1 VTAEKARRAYEADL
15 RSAWE
20 RAYTGAIKAA
30 QSGDAARLVDL
41 LRAER
46 VPTSNDF
53 QRLGDYVERV
63 HRKPG
68 RTDDTTV
75 HNNALV
81 AEALFDHFRLATGR
95 TDVPDKVRQ
104 RVYYYVC
111 GIKPEKVD
119 YPERLN
125 DRDAEKLGAVE
136 KLSERIRK
144 GRHVPKGRGH
154 KEQRKPSHKSEI

>member
-1 VTAEKARRAYEADL
+1 VTAEKARRAYEAHL

-20 RAYTGAIKAA
+20 RDYAGAIEAA

-46 VPTSNDF
+46 TPTGNDF
-53 QRLGDYVERV
+53 QRLADYVERL

-68 RTDDTTV
+68 RTEDATV
-75 HNNALV
+75 HNNASV
-81 AEALFDHFRLATGR
+81 ADAIFDHFRLATGR
-95 TDVPDKVRQ
+95 TGVPEKVRQ

-111 GIKPEKVD
+111 GINPEMVD
-119 YPERLN
+119 HPERL
-125 DRDAEKLGAVE
+125 DDVDAEKLVAVA

-144 GRHVPKGRGH
+144 GRHIHKARRQ
-154 KEQRKPSHKSEI
+154 KEQRKTVP

>member
-1 VTAEKARRAYEADL
+1 MTAEKARRAYEAHL

-20 RAYTGAIKAA
+20 HDYAGAIEAA
-30 QSGDAARLVDL
+30 KSGDAARLVDL
-41 LRAER
+41 LRGER
-46 VPTSNDF
+46 TPTSNDF
-53 QRLGDYVERV
+53 RRLADYVEGL

-68 RTDDTTV
+68 RTQDATV
-75 HNNALV
+75 YNDALV
-81 AEALFDHFRLATGR
+81 TEAIFDLFRLATGR

-111 GIKPEKVD
+111 GIDPEMVD

-125 DRDAEKLGAVE
+125 DADAEKLGAVA

-144 GRHVPKGRGH
+144 GRHVPKGRRH
-154 KEQRKPSHKSEI
+154 KEQRKTVP